1 MDAAFVPVV
10 EDWGDKSPG
19 LSFLRLE
26 NRTNVRARPQLP
38 SSSDYSK
45 SLTFS
50 RYGLMHYG
58 VALEEPPHAT
68 PGAYNLSAF
77 LVSAWDGATALP
89 MTVHKNVAHWIEK
102 EIIKKLPRDHRTKL
116 TVVPERSLNLPGP
129 TAPAL
134 ETSLMKTPDVGL
146 YYHFRGE
153 QYVILQIEVDSG
165 GYQKTCVKLADGIAQ
180 QLVWQR
186 NRDGDITSCSALY
199 FPTFE
204 RGTSVVE
211 LTLTWDDRTFC
222 FHLKHAI
229 VPLADLKETITRL
242 TTDGISSITSLAG
255 RHGSRHIVPMSK
267 SFVTNA
273 FGEGAMQVESGESVV
288 IVNVQREK
296 VYKRPLLP
304 IGSGLLG
311 LGWRNPEST
320 MLTRSLLATVLRND
334 YFEFPL
340 LKPPMKQEA
349 ANFF

>member
-38 SSSDYSK
+38 SSDYSK

-129 TAPAL
+129 TAPGL
-134 ETSLMKTPDVGL
+134 ETTLMKRPDVGL

-153 QYVILQIEVDSG
+153 QYVIIQIEVDSG
-165 GYQKTCVKLADGIAQ
+165 DYQKTCVKLADGIAL

-204 RGTSVVE
+204 RGTSVVK
-211 LTLTWDDRTFC
+211 LTLVWDDRM
-222 FHLKHAI
+222 FHFNVKHTMVQFDELKQ
-229 VPLADLKETITRL
+229 TIGQL
-242 TTDGISSITSLAG
+242 VNDGISKITSLAAC
-255 RHGSRHIVPMSK
+255 HGTLAYS
-267 SFVTNA
+267 T
-273 FGEGAMQVESGESVV
+273 GE
-288 IVNVQREK
+288 
-296 VYKRPLLP
+296 
-304 IGSGLLG
+304 
-311 LGWRNPEST
+311 
-320 MLTRSLLATVLRND
+320 
-334 YFEFPL
+334 
-340 LKPPMKQEA
+340 
-349 ANFF
+349 